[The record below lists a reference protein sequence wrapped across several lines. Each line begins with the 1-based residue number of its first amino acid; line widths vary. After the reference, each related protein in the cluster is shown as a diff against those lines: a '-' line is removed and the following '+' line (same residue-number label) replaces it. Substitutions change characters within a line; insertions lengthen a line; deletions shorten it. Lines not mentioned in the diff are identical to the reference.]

1 MEENSFLD
9 KYKSDFQNRNHKV
22 PEGYFE
28 NFEERIMNRIDSKN
42 NNSNVKYTIFK
53 SNITFKNLAIAAS
66 FLILIFSGYFAFFS
80 NNSEVKSH
88 QVLLKKNVDKEIAE
102 LKKEEVQDFLE
113 IKSTDLLKEDN
124 PVQTNIGSDEFLSL
138 SVEQVLEIPVK
149 ELENMEEE
157 EEILNE
163 IEISELLAMLSEDD
177 LTALNNSIIK

>member
-1 MEENSFLD
+1 M
-9 KYKSDFQNRNHKV
+9 
-22 PEGYFE
+22 
-28 NFEERIMNRIDSKN
+28 
-42 NNSNVKYTIFK
+42 
-53 SNITFKNLAIAAS
+53 
-66 FLILIFSGYFAFFS
+66 
-80 NNSEVKSH
+80 
-88 QVLLKKNVDKEIAE
+88 LKKNVDKEIAE

-124 PVQTNIGSDEFLSL
+124 PVQTNICSDEFLSL
-138 SVEQVLEIPVK
+138 SIEQVLEIPVK